1 MPSLPP
7 LPGFSEV
14 RLTRMFPC
22 RRRQSRRKHVLVR
35 DLAPSTRP
43 ADRPTRHVGV
53 TGSPDTQVCV
63 RTFYCWWPGS
73 NGWPPPKAERL
84 RVMFPLC
91 EAATLCPYFHQL
103 LKDHYFKIL
112 VKLTASVDKGHM
124 DLFLSRSQKSTMTT
138 DSQIAL
144 VCMCCVS
151 ALREF

>member
-103 LKDHYFKIL
+103 LKDHYFKKPVVQKAMAKNVL
-112 VKLTASVDKGHM
+112 CLPNSVSFVFQSPHDATFSSPSCSLG
-124 DLFLSRSQKSTMTT
+124 LP
-138 DSQIAL
+138 
-144 VCMCCVS
+144 
-151 ALREF
+151 